1 MPEVIEDGVSGIVV
15 ENYLLAQF
23 NKSNPG
29 KLKEAPFPKPLHV
42 EYGSW
47 AVQKGNNA
55 LVKRLN
61 AFICKTQSSGKLAT
75 IYKVLDALTRLGV
88 AREVSVISERKRYDA
103 NLDRHHHLVCT
114 RCKKI
119 VDFYDDGLD
128 AIAPPRRLSAF
139 VAHSVS
145 VQVMGLCGRCAQ
157 DTPRSRQKGRRACN

>member
-1 MPEVIEDGVSGIVV
+1 MDGLLRRCRQAGMNVTPQRVAVYRALLQAEDHPSPEELYRRVRRRMPS
-15 ENYLLAQF
+15 L
-23 NKSNPG
+23 S
-29 KLKEAPFPKPLHV
+29 
-42 EYGSW
+42 
-47 AVQKGNNA
+47 
-55 LVKRLN
+55 
-61 AFICKTQSSGKLAT
+61 LAT
-75 IYKVLDALTRLGV
+75 IYKALDALTRLGV

-145 VQVMGLCGRCAQ
+145 VQVMGLCGRCAR
-157 DTPRSRQKGRRACN
+157 DTSRSPQKGRRACS